1 MLHFKLSG
9 TTGGLNQMSCV
20 HFKPFG
26 EEGDKKTK
34 NKWVGNRGKTI
45 VLTAAKYIPS
55 IIYVNFDL
63 SVSTL

>member
-1 MLHFKLSG
+1 M
-9 TTGGLNQMSCV
+9 

-26 EEGDKKTK
+26 EEGNKKKNKK

>member
-1 MLHFKLSG
+1 MHS
-9 TTGGLNQMSCV
+9 
-20 HFKPFG
+20 KPFG
-26 EEGDKKTK
+26 QEVDKNKQTNQKKKKK

-55 IIYVNFDL
+55 IIFVNFDL